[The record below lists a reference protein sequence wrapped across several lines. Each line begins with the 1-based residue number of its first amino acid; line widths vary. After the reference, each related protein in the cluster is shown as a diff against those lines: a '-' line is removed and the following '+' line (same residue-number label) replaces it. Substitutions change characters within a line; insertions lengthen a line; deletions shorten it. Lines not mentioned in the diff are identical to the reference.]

1 MNKRKTIYEVFTNN
15 LKNNLDNNSNNKIVK
30 KKKD

>member
-1 MNKRKTIYEVFTNN
+1 MKLYIYEVFTNN